1 MRTCLAL
8 GFLLAAG
15 PALAQFSLPSMPSVP
30 SVPSAPSAPSVPNAP
45 GVGSQ
50 VPGAQ
55 ALTAQTPE
63 QRRAFCQRVGTA
75 ASGCGL
81 GIGAQALTACLIR
94 TLPTQDSLRVA
105 RVANEARGDAS
116 SLMRECG
123 VGLR

>member
-1 MRTCLAL
+1 MRSALAL
-8 GFLLAAG
+8 VLLLAAG
-15 PALAQFSLPSMPSVP
+15 PASAQFSMPSM
-30 SVPSAPSAPSVPNAP
+30 PSAPSVPSL
-45 GVGSQ
+45 GGQ
-50 VPGAQ
+50 VPGTQ

-81 GIGAQALTACLIR
+81 GIGAQALTTCLVR

>member
-1 MRTCLAL
+1 MRTLLAL

-15 PALAQFSLPSMPSVP
+15 PAFAQFSLPSTPSVP
-30 SVPSAPSAPSVPNAP
+30 SIPSLGGQAPST
-45 GVGSQ
+45 
-50 VPGAQ
+50 Q

-81 GIGAQALTACLIR
+81 GIGAQALTACVIR
-94 TLPTQDSLRVA
+94 ALPTEDSLRVA
-105 RVANEARGDAS
+105 RVANDTRGDAS

-123 VGLR
+123 VALR